1 MILARHL
8 LPEQLGIWAL
18 FTVVTTVFETTKV
31 GLLKNAH
38 ILYVTGTQD
47 THQRTVIASSSLLIN
62 AMITFISVLL
72 ILFCGSWL
80 SRLLGSGED
89 LNTILH
95 LFIPG
100 LIAMVVFSHM
110 EAISQSHLDFK
121 GVFAGYFVRQV
132 VFFGIICTHVLLKI
146 PIALQ
151 KLSVYWSIS
160 IFAGTIFIYW
170 YSRPYLH
177 NKFNPSWDWIRK
189 ITGYGKY
196 IFGSGLISNLYT
208 NMDQLMTAGV
218 MKMPAVVAS
227 YSISNRI
234 NQVIDVPSF
243 AAADVIFPKVSMAS
257 AQEGEAKVKYLYER
271 MVALL
276 SCFVVPL
283 TLTII
288 IFAKWVVLIVGGSQ
302 YVAQATPILQLYMI
316 TGLLR
321 PMQNQAANLL
331 NSIGKPAL
339 CFILNAVTL
348 GANLFISYLCIK
360 HFGYIGAAIASVFTY
375 GLSLPVWYYVIKRLV
390 GAEARNIIAYMRE
403 YYILLFQKGVGMLKG
418 VKAVRSTDNIS

>member
-1 MILARHL
+1 
-8 LPEQLGIWAL
+8 
-18 FTVVTTVFETTKV
+18 
-31 GLLKNAH
+31 
-38 ILYVTGTQD
+38 
-47 THQRTVIASSSLLIN
+47 
-62 AMITFISVLL
+62 
-72 ILFCGSWL
+72 
-80 SRLLGSGED
+80 
-89 LNTILH
+89 
-95 LFIPG
+95 
-100 LIAMVVFSHM
+100 M

-132 VFFGIICTHVLLKI
+132 VFFCIVCYHAIFKV
-146 PIALQ
+146 PIELHQ
-151 KLSVYWSIS
+151 LSIYWSIS
-160 IFAGTIFIYW
+160 IFTGTIFIYW
-170 YSRPYLH
+170 YSRPHLH
-177 NKFNPSWDWIRK
+177 NKFNPSLAWIKK

-196 IFGSGLISNLYT
+196 IFASGLISNLYT

-218 MKMPAVVAS
+218 MKLPAVVAS

-234 NQVIDVPSF
+234 NTVIDVPSF

-257 AQEGEAKVKYLYER
+257 AQEGEGKVKYLYER

-283 TLTII
+283 TLVII
-288 IFAKWVVLIVGGSQ
+288 IFAKWVVLLVGGTQ
-302 YVAQATPILQLYMI
+302 YVQQATPILQLYMI

-375 GLSLPVWYYVIKRLV
+375 GLSLPVWYYVVKRLV

-403 YYILLFQKGVGMLKG
+403 FYSLFFNKGVGLLKG
-418 VKAVRSTDNIS
+418 LK

>member
-1 MILARHL
+1 
-8 LPEQLGIWAL
+8 
-18 FTVVTTVFETTKV
+18 
-31 GLLKNAH
+31 
-38 ILYVTGTQD
+38 
-47 THQRTVIASSSLLIN
+47 
-62 AMITFISVLL
+62 
-72 ILFCGSWL
+72 
-80 SRLLGSGED
+80 
-89 LNTILH
+89 
-95 LFIPG
+95 
-100 LIAMVVFSHM
+100 
-110 EAISQSHLDFK
+110 
-121 GVFAGYFVRQV
+121 
-132 VFFGIICTHVLLKI
+132 
-146 PIALQ
+146 
-151 KLSVYWSIS
+151 
-160 IFAGTIFIYW
+160 
-170 YSRPYLH
+170 
-177 NKFNPSWDWIRK
+177 
-189 ITGYGKY
+189 
-196 IFGSGLISNLYT
+196 
-208 NMDQLMTAGV
+208 
-218 MKMPAVVAS
+218 
-227 YSISNRI
+227 
-234 NQVIDVPSF
+234 
-243 AAADVIFPKVSMAS
+243 
-257 AQEGEAKVKYLYER
+257 
-271 MVALL
+271 VALL